1 MASEVVEAAPKG
13 SVATLVRGNKEFQ
26 TTGSLR
32 ISFGL
37 VIDHDNSYCAHSM
50 LRHALALGFISL

>member
-50 LRHALALGFISL
+50 L